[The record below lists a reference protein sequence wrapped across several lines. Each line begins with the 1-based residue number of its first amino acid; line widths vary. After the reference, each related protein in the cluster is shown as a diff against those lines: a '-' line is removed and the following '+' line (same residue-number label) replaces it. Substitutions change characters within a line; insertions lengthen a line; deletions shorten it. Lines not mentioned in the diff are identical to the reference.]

1 MFGTQFLILL
11 SVEIMILNMNKE
23 NEKYIYYKKN
33 NKTMKTINN
42 GFDPQMLKTISLPIR
57 GEREREQSIFH

>member
-1 MFGTQFLILL
+1 
-11 SVEIMILNMNKE
+11 MNKE